1 MAKLPNQLFRKFFPQ
16 WYRKLLNHPKYRM
29 VFILGSLI
37 YLLSPVDLSPDV
49 FPVVGWIDDG
59 LVATLLMGE
68 VSQLIVERKKLRSQ
82 KKKETAQD
90 QDNDIEIESVT
101 VDPKP

>member
-1 MAKLPNQLFRKFFPQ
+1 MAKLPNQVFRKFFPQ

-37 YLLSPVDLSPDV
+37 YLLSPVDISPDV

-68 VSQLIVERKKLRSQ
+68 VSQLIVERKKMRSQ
-82 KKKETAQD
+82 KKKEAEQGKGQD
-90 QDNDIEIESVT
+90 IDVDAVT
-101 VDPKP
+101 LDSDS